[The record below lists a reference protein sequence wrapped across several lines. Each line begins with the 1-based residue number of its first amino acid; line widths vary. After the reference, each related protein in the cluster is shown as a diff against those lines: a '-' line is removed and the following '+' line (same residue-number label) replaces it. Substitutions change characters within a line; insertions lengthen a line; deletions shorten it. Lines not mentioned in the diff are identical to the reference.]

1 MNGYSMPRRIQTIIN
16 RVAGDVEEFATL
28 NEKVAGQINL
38 LSLNA
43 TIEAARAGEA
53 GRGFTVVASEVKN
66 LASQASK
73 NSLNFRQ
80 VVLQRIEQGRIITD
94 KLVKDL
100 EGTRLSDA
108 AYNLVHHIRNERARV
123 SSDVRWWAHDVILQ
137 KALSEPSHDS
147 ILQANKRLSMMNRHY
162 TIYANI
168 LLVDDSGKVI
178 ASSQTGKYPSIV
190 GSHVSSQNWFSDA
203 MNLRS
208 NNDYVVS
215 AVQHDSLHNNRL
227 SAYYSASVRPDDQPH
242 GDAVGVIA
250 LVYDWEATA
259 RDHVLSS
266 PSFNEDEWMRSE
278 VMILDTQ
285 LRIIASSN
293 NRNIL
298 QRYPLEI
305 ASFDRHSYT
314 NPEGQVVAYATTGK
328 GDETLYGVVVQ
339 TPVAQDDV
347 DGAVMA

>member
-1 MNGYSMPRRIQTIIN
+1 MPRRIQTIIN

-80 VVLQRIEQGRIITD
+80 VVLQRIEQGRVITD

-108 AYNLVHHIRNERARV
+108 AYNLVQHLNSFGSRI
-123 SSDVRWWAHDVILQ
+123 SSDVRWWSQDITLQ
-137 KALSEPSHDS
+137 KALNEPSHES

-162 TIYANI
+162 AMYTNI

-190 GSHVSSQNWFSDA
+190 GSHVTGFGWFAEA
-203 MNLRS
+203 MTSRS
-208 NNDYVVS
+208 NNDYV
-215 AVQHDSLHNNRL
+215 ADPPHHDALHNNRL
-227 SAYYSASVRPDDQPH
+227 TAYYSTAIR
-242 GDAVGVIA
+242 GDEYGSNDPIGVLA
-250 LVYDWEATA
+250 LVYDWEAVA
-259 RDHVLSS
+259 REQVFSS
-266 PSFNEDEWMRSE
+266 PSFSEDEWTRSE
-278 VMILDTQ
+278 VMVLDSE
-285 LRIIASSN
+285 LRIIGSSSN
-293 NRNIL
+293 RTTL
-298 QRYPLEI
+298 QRYPLEL
-305 ASFDRHSYT
+305 ATADRHSYT
-314 NPEGQVVAYATTGK
+314 DSDGQIIAYARTGR
-328 GDETLYGVVVQ
+328 GNETLYGVVVQ
-339 TPVAQDDV
+339 TPVTQDDI
-347 DGAVMA
+347 DNAVMD

>member
-80 VVLQRIEQGRIITD
+80 VVLQRIEQGRVITD

-108 AYNLVHHIRNERARV
+108 AYNLVQHLSSCGSRI
-123 SSDVRWWAHDVILQ
+123 SSDVRWWAQDLSLQ
-137 KALSEPSHDS
+137 KALNEPSHES

-162 TIYANI
+162 SMYTNI

-190 GSHVSSQNWFSDA
+190 GSHVSGLGWFTEA
-203 MNLRS
+203 MSSRS
-208 NNDYVVS
+208 SNDYVADS
-215 AVQHDSLHNNRL
+215 PQHDAMHNNRL
-227 SAYYSASVRPDDQPH
+227 TAYYSTAVRADEH
-242 GDAVGVIA
+242 GAGEPIGVIA
-250 LVYDWEATA
+250 LVYDWESVA
-259 RDHVLSS
+259 RDQVYSS
-266 PSFNEDEWMRSE
+266 PSFNEDEWLRSE
-278 VMILDTQ
+278 VMVLDAD
-285 LRIIASSN
+285 LRVIGSSN
-293 NRNIL
+293 NRSTL
-298 QRYPLEI
+298 QRYPLELS
-305 ASFDRHSYT
+305 ASERHSYT
-314 NPEGQVVAYATTGK
+314 DAEGQIVAYAKTGK
-328 GDETLYGVVVQ
+328 GNETLYGVVIQ
-339 TPVAQDDV
+339 TPVSQDDV
-347 DGAVMA
+347 DNAVMD